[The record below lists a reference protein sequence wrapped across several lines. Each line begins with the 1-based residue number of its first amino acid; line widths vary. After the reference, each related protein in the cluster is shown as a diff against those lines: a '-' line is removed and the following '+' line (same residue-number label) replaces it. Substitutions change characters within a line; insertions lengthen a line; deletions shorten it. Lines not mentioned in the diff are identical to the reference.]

1 MQTILRR
8 QVGPHARLAFFDDP
22 HEEEGWDAEWAQYRA
37 EDIPAL
43 IEYFRGD
50 VVLGEAFA
58 RWLRPGGR
66 VLEAGCGFGYWVSIL
81 AERGYRA
88 VGLDFSPVALR
99 TGRERLRD
107 VDLLLG
113 NILQMPF
120 PEGAF
125 DGVVSLGV
133 VEHFEE
139 GPDAALRELHR
150 VIHLDGMLLLAV
162 PYVSPARRI
171 ASRPAV
177 AEEGSHFHQWAF
189 TKEEMIGRIEAAG
202 FSIAGLVPY
211 GAIKTL
217 SDEVGV
223 LRRLRDRMSSRKPGG
238 APVRKAPS
246 SAPGWKQLFRRRV
259 LEIAPLRYLAAHMM
273 LYAARRR

>member
-1 MQTILRR
+1 METILRR
-8 QVGPHARLAFFDDP
+8 HVGPHTRLAFFDEP
-22 HEEEGWDAEWAQYRA
+22 HHLGGWDAEWAQYVG

-43 IEYFRGD
+43 VEYFRGD
-50 VVLGEAFA
+50 VVLGKAFA
-58 RWLRPGGR
+58 RWLPPGGR

-81 AERGYRA
+81 SERGYRA
-88 VGLDFSPVALR
+88 IGLDTSAVALR
-99 TGRERLRD
+99 MGRERLRD

-113 NILQMPF
+113 NILRMPF
-120 PEGAF
+120 PEGTF

-139 GPDAALRELHR
+139 GPDAALSELRR
-150 VIHLDGMLLLAV
+150 VLRPGGMLLLSV

-171 ASRPAV
+171 ASRPTV
-177 AEEGSHFHQWAF
+177 AEAGAHFHQWAF
-189 TKEEMIGRIEAAG
+189 TKEEMHGRIVASG
-202 FSIAGLVPY
+202 FSLVGLVPY

-238 APVRKAPS
+238 APLPKGRSRAS
-246 SAPGWKQLFRRRV
+246 GWKQVLRRWV

-273 LYAARRR
+273 LYVARRR